1 MSTDAR
7 PGRTDS
13 LVDVAGIRVGHATRN
28 SAANPPAATT
38 PFSTAGAPHSNPS
51 GVGCPSG
58 HWLTGATVVL
68 TGPEGAVC
76 GVDVRGGGPGTRE
89 TDLLDPRNLI
99 ERVHAVVLSGG
110 SVFGLAAADG
120 VLARLERDRI
130 GFPVGLGL
138 DGQPMVVPIVPTA
151 VIFDLG
157 RGGDPRARPD
167 STFGS
172 QAYDA
177 ALASPA
183 GTPPQQGNVG
193 AGTGAVAGALKGG
206 VGTASQVLDDGTT
219 VAALVVAN
227 PVGSVLDPATG
238 ELWGARHLLTHEA
251 RPTTGSPSELAAYRQ
266 RLEQAQSD
274 RLATTL
280 IVVATDVTLTKA
292 RCAKVAGIAHDG
304 LARAV
309 SPVHTMFDGDTAFAL
324 ATCARPEPG
333 PAQLHALLAAAAD
346 CTTRAIVHAVLAAES
361 VTTPAGWWP
370 SYRDAFPSALS

>member
-1 MSTDAR
+1 MRTDAR
-7 PGRTDS
+7 AGRTDS

-28 SAANPPAATT
+28 SAAYQPAATT
-38 PFSTAGAPHSNPS
+38 PFSAAGAPHSNPS

-110 SVFGLAAADG
+110 SAFGLAVADG

-130 GFPVGLGL
+130 GFPVGRGV
-138 DGQPMVVPIVPTA
+138 DGRPMVVPIVPAA

-167 STFGS
+167 SAFGS

-177 ALASPA
+177 ALAWPP

-193 AGTGAVAGALKGG
+193 AGTGAVAGVLKGG
-206 VGTASQVLDDGTT
+206 VGTASQVLDDGST

-238 ELWGARHLLTHEA
+238 ELWGARHLFAGEE
-251 RPTTGSPSELAAYRQ
+251 RPGPGSASELIAHLARVGAGQ
-266 RLEQAQSD
+266 PI
-274 RLATTL
+274 ATTL
-280 IVVATDVTLTKA
+280 VVVATDATLTKA
-292 RCAKVAGIAHDG
+292 RCAKVAGIAQDG
-304 LARAV
+304 LARAI

-333 PAQLHALLAAAAD
+333 PEQLHALLAAAAD
-346 CTTRAIVHAVLAAES
+346 CTTRAVVHAVLAAES
-361 VTTPAGWWP
+361 VTTPAGSWP
-370 SYRDAFPSALS
+370 SYRDAFPSAFT

>member
-1 MSTDAR
+1 MRPDAR
-7 PGRTDS
+7 AGRTDS

-28 SAANPPAATT
+28 SAALSA
-38 PFSTAGAPHSNPS
+38 AGAPNSNPS
-51 GVGCPSG
+51 GAGCPRG

-76 GVDVRGGGPGTRE
+76 GIDVRGGGPGTRE

-110 SVFGLAAADG
+110 SAFGLAVADG
-120 VLARLERDRI
+120 VMGRLERDGI
-130 GFPVGLGL
+130 GFPVGRGL
-138 DGQPMVVPIVPTA
+138 DGRPMVVPIVPAA

-157 RGGDPRARPD
+157 RGGDPAARPD
-167 STFGS
+167 ASFGVE
-172 QAYDA
+172 AYDA
-177 ALASPA
+177 ALASPL

-206 VGTASQVLDDGTT
+206 VGTASQLLDDGST

-238 ELWGARHLLTHEA
+238 QLWGARHLFA
-251 RPTTGSPSELAAYRQ
+251 REPRPGPVSASELIAHQA
-266 RLEQAQSD
+266 RLSGGPPI
-274 RLATTL
+274 ATTL

-304 LARAV
+304 LARAI

-324 ATCARPEPG
+324 STTARPEPG
-333 PAQLHALLAAAAD
+333 PEQLHALLAAAAD
-346 CTTRAIVHAVLAAES
+346 CTTRAVVHAVLAAAS
-361 VTTPAGWWP
+361 VTTAAGSWP
-370 SYRDAFPSALS
+370 SYRDAFPSAFA

>member
-1 MSTDAR
+1 MRTDRRA
-7 PGRTDS
+7 GRTDS

-28 SAANPPAATT
+28 SAAYQPAATS
-38 PFSTAGAPHSNPS
+38 PFSAAGAPHSNPS

-68 TGPEGAVC
+68 AGPEGAVC

-110 SVFGLAAADG
+110 SAFGLAVADG
-120 VLARLERDRI
+120 VMARLERDRI
-130 GFPVGLGL
+130 GFPVGRGV
-138 DGQPMVVPIVPTA
+138 DGRPMVVPIVPAA

-157 RGGDPRARPD
+157 HGGDPAARPD
-167 STFGS
+167 ASFGVE
-172 QAYDA
+172 AYDA
-177 ALASPA
+177 ALASPL

-206 VGTASQVLDDGTT
+206 VGTASQLLDDGST

-238 ELWGARHLLTHEA
+238 ELWGARHLFAGEE
-251 RPTTGSPSELAAYRQ
+251 RPGPGSASELAADTA
-266 RLEQAQSD
+266 RLAAAHSA

-280 IVVATDVTLTKA
+280 VVVATDATLSKA
-292 RCAKVAGIAHDG
+292 RCAKVAGIAQDG
-304 LARAV
+304 LARAI

-333 PAQLHALLAAAAD
+333 PEQLHALLVAAAD
-346 CTTRAIVHAVLAAES
+346 CTTRAVVHAVLAAES
-361 VTTPAGWWP
+361 VTTAAGSWP
-370 SYRDAFPSALS
+370 SYRDAFPSALT

>member
-1 MSTDAR
+1 MRPDAR
-7 PGRTDS
+7 AGRTDS

-28 SAANPPAATT
+28 SAALSA
-38 PFSTAGAPHSNPS
+38 AGAPHSNPS
-51 GVGCPSG
+51 GAGCPRG

-76 GVDVRGGGPGTRE
+76 GIDVRGGGPGTRE

-110 SVFGLAAADG
+110 SAFGLAVADG
-120 VLARLERDRI
+120 VMGRLERDGI
-130 GFPVGLGL
+130 GFPVGRGL
-138 DGQPMVVPIVPTA
+138 DGRPMVVPIVPAA

-157 RGGDPRARPD
+157 RGGDPAARPD
-167 STFGS
+167 ASFGVE
-172 QAYDA
+172 AYDA
-177 ALASPA
+177 ALASPL

-206 VGTASQVLDDGTT
+206 VGTASQLLDDGST

-238 ELWGARHLLTHEA
+238 QLWGARHLFA
-251 RPTTGSPSELAAYRQ
+251 REPRPGPVSASELIAHQA
-266 RLEQAQSD
+266 RLSGGPPI
-274 RLATTL
+274 ATTL

-304 LARAV
+304 LARAI

-324 ATCARPEPG
+324 STTARPEPG
-333 PAQLHALLAAAAD
+333 PEQLHALLAAAAD
-346 CTTRAIVHAVLAAES
+346 CTTRAVVHAVLAAAS
-361 VTTPAGWWP
+361 VTTAAGSWP
-370 SYRDAFPSALS
+370 SYRDAFPSAFA

>member
-1 MSTDAR
+1 MRIDAR
-7 PGRTDS
+7 AGRTDS

-28 SAANPPAATT
+28 SAANPPAAATAAAL
-38 PFSTAGAPHSNPS
+38 SAAGAPHSNPS

-110 SVFGLAAADG
+110 SAFGLAVADG
-120 VLARLERDRI
+120 VMGRLERDRI
-130 GFPVGLGL
+130 GFTVGLGL
-138 DGQPMVVPIVPTA
+138 DGQPMVVPIVPAA

-157 RGGDPRARPD
+157 RGGDPAARPD
-167 STFGS
+167 ASFGVE
-172 QAYDA
+172 AYDA
-177 ALASPA
+177 ALAWPP

-193 AGTGAVAGALKGG
+193 TGAVAGALRGG
-206 VGTASQVLDDGTT
+206 VGTASQLLDDGST
-219 VAALVVAN
+219 VAAMVVAN

-238 ELWGARHLLTHEA
+238 ELWGARHLLTHQT

-280 IVVATDVTLTKA
+280 IVVATDATLTKA

-324 ATCARPEPG
+324 ASCTRPEPG
-333 PAQLHALLAAAAD
+333 PQQLHALLVAAAD
-346 CTTRAIVHAVLAAES
+346 CTTRAVVHAVLAAES
-361 VTTPAGWWP
+361 VTTAAGSWP
-370 SYRDAFPSALS
+370 SYRDAFPSAST